1 MRDLRETASDLALAS
16 VRLHPPVFFATTR
29 VIPDWSTT
37 SPRLSIGLQ
46 NSAAARGGTRAR
58 EKPTAKLC
66 ASRHLEGDVL
76 VHCAHGKGR
85 STCVLCACLVRAGLF
100 ATWRDAFDAVRP
112 IDSRCLG
119 PRMSRGHRAH
129 RARTFRI
136 GAYEHPGTQVRP
148 RRKGVKLNAMMRDA
162 LDAWEAGHGQSWS
175 DKAA

>member
-1 MRDLRETASDLALAS
+1 MIIDLTAEFPELCINRTRHYLDLPCWDGQ
-16 VRLHPPVFFATTR
+16 PP
-29 VIPDWSTT
+29 
-37 SPRLSIGLQ
+37 SPHEID
-46 NSAAARGGTRAR
+46 RA
-58 EKPTAKLC
+58 AKLC

-119 PRMSRGHRAH
+119 PRLIRGHRAH
-129 RARTFRI
+129 RARTLRI
-136 GAYEHPGTQVRP
+136 GAYQHPGTQVRP